1 MPYGLPMFN
10 TLNTANTGIEVAKI
24 SMQTLSHNIS
34 NANTD
39 GYSRQRV
46 QLRTQ
51 SPLPM
56 ASLNP
61 DNPTF
66 QVGTGVLV
74 SSINRIRDD
83 YLDFQYRDANAKY
96 NKWDTV
102 LKNIHFVEEMLQE
115 PTDKNIRGALSQ
127 FWNSLEELQN
137 NPNDM
142 AVRHNVAAAGKNLT
156 DLLNETYSK
165 IDNFRTNINTDLK
178 TYAKELNDK
187 FERLAHIN
195 DEIVKSKF
203 TNSAPNDLLDKRDL
217 ILDEIS
223 KLASPEVRIESDQT
237 VSVSLNG
244 EMMVQGAQYQKIDVK
259 ETTLGSGDYA
269 YYMHNQK
276 LNIKSGVLGGL
287 FTLKD
292 DIVKKYLDKLDEFAF
307 ILEDRFN
314 EYHKSG
320 FTLDGLRGVNF
331 FAPYDPKIKLDK
343 NTNTYV
349 NDGYYKVIGKM
360 SIASSDTPLGKI
372 DLLKDLLPAGKNTL
386 HFTINGVKF
395 DINMNPDKGDSI
407 NDIIKD
413 INDSQLGVEA
423 GLTPDN
429 QLVFRG
435 TKVYDYDLSKIQF
448 VDDDGVLAALGFK
461 VNANNKTIDAEDDS
475 LKLYRYKEGLAG
487 RIKVANQI
495 ELNPAWIAADKGS
508 IVDNNKSIY
517 RILSNNTFS
526 DTASTL
532 ASLGYASDGIVG
544 TNDDYVLN
552 INGQTV
558 NIDADSDNINDVIDK
573 INSVSGKS
581 GVKARL
587 TSDKRLELYTTSVV
601 DYDMSKVP
609 FSVTSNGATSSSTG
623 TKLISDNYNLSGTT
637 IDAKEDDLR
646 YYKPAGLIDV
656 LNKNNKIPNGP
667 GDSGNANILASLKH
681 IGTADGGNATL
692 NDFLTGIVTE
702 VGIDGKT
709 AESMQTSSQT
719 VMQEVNNERESV
731 KGVSL
736 DEEMSKMILFQH
748 AFNASARVLS
758 VVDQLIGNIINNL
771 K

>member
-51 SPLPM
+51 NPLPM
-56 ASLNP
+56 PSLNP
-61 DNPTF
+61 DSPTF
-66 QVGTGVLV
+66 QIGTGVLV
-74 SSINRIRDD
+74 SSINRIRDS
-83 YLDFQYRDANAKY
+83 YLDYQYRNANSNY

-102 LKNIHFVEEMLQE
+102 LKNIHFIEEMFQE

-127 FWNSLEELQN
+127 FWDSLEELQN

-142 AVRHNVAAAGKNLT
+142 AIRHNVAAAGNNLT

-165 IDNFRTNINTDLK
+165 IDGFRGNINTDIK
-178 TYAKELNDK
+178 TYADELNDNFK
-187 FERLAHIN
+187 RLANIN
-195 DEIVKSKF
+195 DEILKSKF
-203 TNSAPNDLLDKRDL
+203 ANSAPNDLMDKRDL

-223 KLASPEVRIESDQT
+223 KLANPEIRIMPDQS
-237 VSVSLNG
+237 VAVSLNG
-244 EMMVQGAQYQKIDVK
+244 EMMVQGKQYQQIEVK
-259 ETTLGSGDYA
+259 ETDFGNGDYE
-269 YYMHNQK
+269 YYLHDQK
-276 LNIKSGVLGGL
+276 LNLKSGMLGGL

-292 DIVKKYLDKLDEFAF
+292 DVVKKYLDKLDEFAF
-307 ILEDRFN
+307 TLEDRFN
-314 EYHKSG
+314 EYHRSG
-320 FTLDGLRGVNF
+320 FTLDGLRGMDF
-331 FAPYDPKIKLDK
+331 FESYQPKTKLDK

-349 NDGYYKVIGKM
+349 NDGYYKVMGKM
-360 SIASSDTPLGKI
+360 SIADVDTPLGKI
-372 DLLKDLLPAGKNTL
+372 DLLKDLLPSGKNAL
-386 HFTINGVKF
+386 YFTINGTEF
-395 DINMNPDKGDSI
+395 DINMDPDNGDSI
-407 NDIIKD
+407 KDIVKD
-413 INDSQLGVEA
+413 INNAQLGVEA
-423 GLTPDN
+423 SLSPDN

-448 VDDDGVLAALGFK
+448 VDDEGVLASLGFE
-461 VNANNKTIDAEDDS
+461 VNANKTIDAEDDS
-475 LKLYRYKEGLAG
+475 LKLYRYEEGLAG
-487 RIKVANQI
+487 RIKVSNQI
-495 ELNPAWIAADKGS
+495 ELNPAWIAADKGT
-508 IVDNNKSIY
+508 IIDNSNAVY
-517 RILSNNTFS
+517 RILSKNTF
-526 DTASTL
+526 DDITKTL
-532 ASLGYASDGIVG
+532 AQLGYASDGNN
-544 TNDDYVLN
+544 TTDDDYVLN

-558 NIDADSDNINDVIDK
+558 NIDADSDTINDVMDK
-573 INSVSGKS
+573 INAVSGKS
-581 GVKARL
+581 GIKAEL
-587 TSDKRLELYTTSVV
+587 TSDDRLELYSTQSI
-601 DYDMSKVP
+601 DYDISSID
-609 FSVTSNGATSSSTG
+609 FSVTSNAGTSSSTNIKLIGDNYDLNG
-623 TKLISDNYNLSGTT
+623 TK

-646 YYKPAGLIDV
+646 YYKPSGLIDM
-656 LNKNNKIPNGP
+656 LNKNNKVANGP

-692 NDFLTGIVTE
+692 NDFLTGIITE
-702 VGIDGKT
+702 IGIDGKT

-719 VMQEVNNERESV
+719 VMQNVENERESV

>member
-1 MPYGLPMFN
+1 MPYGLPIFN

-51 SPLPM
+51 DPLPM
-56 ASLNP
+56 PSINP

-66 QVGTGVLV
+66 QIGTGVLV
-74 SSINRIRDD
+74 ASINRLRDS
-83 YLDFQYRDANAKY
+83 YLDYQYRNANANY

-165 IDNFRTNINTDLK
+165 IDSFRKNINVDLK
-178 TYAKELNDK
+178 TYAKELNNK
-187 FERLAHIN
+187 FKRLAEIN

-203 TNSAPNDLLDKRDL
+203 TNSAPNDLMDKRDL
-217 ILDEIS
+217 IVDEIS
-223 KLASPEVRIESDQT
+223 KLASPEVRIMSNQT

-244 EMMVQGAQYQKIDVK
+244 EMMVQGSHYQQLEVK
-259 ETTLGSGDYA
+259 ETDFGSGNYA

-276 LNIKSGVLGGL
+276 LDIKSGILGGL
-287 FTLKD
+287 FELKD
-292 DIVKKYLDKLDEFAF
+292 NLVKKYLDKLDEFAF

-320 FTLDGLRGVNF
+320 FTLDGLRGVDF
-331 FAPYDPKIKLDK
+331 FSPYQTKIKLDK

-349 NDGYYKVIGKM
+349 PDGYYKVIGKM
-360 SIASSDTPLGKI
+360 SIANVDTPLGKV
-372 DLLKDLLPAGKNTL
+372 DLLDDLLPSGRDTL
-386 HFTINGVKF
+386 HFTINGTKF
-395 DINMNPDKGDSI
+395 DINMDPNNGDSI
-407 NDIIKD
+407 KDIVKD
-413 INDSQLGVEA
+413 INDAQLGVEA

-461 VNANNKTIDAEDDS
+461 VNKSNKTIDAVDDS
-475 LKLYRYKEGLAG
+475 LKLYRYNEGLAG
-487 RIKVANQI
+487 RITIANQI
-495 ELNPAWIAADKGS
+495 ELNPAWIAADKGT
-508 IVDNNKSIY
+508 IVDNNRSIY
-517 RILSNNTFS
+517 RILSGNTF
-526 DTASTL
+526 DTSKTL
-532 ASLGYASDGIVG
+532 VEQGYASDGDN
-544 TNDDYVLN
+544 TTDDDYVLD

-558 NIDADSDNINDVIDK
+558 NIDADSDNINDVISK
-573 INSVSGKS
+573 INAVAGKS

-587 TSDKRLELYTTSVV
+587 TPDNRLELYTTSLV
-601 DYDMSKVP
+601 DYDISNIP
-609 FSVTSNGATSSSTG
+609 FSVTYNAGTSASSGTKFIKDNYSLTG
-623 TKLISDNYNLSGTT
+623 TQ

-681 IGTADGGNATL
+681 IGTTDGGNSTL
-692 NDFLTGIVTE
+692 NDFLTGIITQI
-702 VGIDGKT
+702 GIDGKT

-719 VMQEVNNERESV
+719 VMQEIDNERESV

-736 DEEMSKMILFQH
+736 DEEMTKMILFQH
-748 AFNASARVLS
+748 AFNASAKVLS
-758 VVDQLIGNIINNL
+758 VVDQMIGNIINNI